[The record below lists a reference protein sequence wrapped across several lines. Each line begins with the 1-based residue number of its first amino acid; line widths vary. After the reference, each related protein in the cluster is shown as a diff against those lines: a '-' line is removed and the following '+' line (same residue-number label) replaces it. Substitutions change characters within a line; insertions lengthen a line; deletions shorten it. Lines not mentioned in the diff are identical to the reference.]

1 MIKNNTDIV
10 ALDNIFPI
18 RKVKK
23 ALQFAKRMK
32 FSVNYQNSTQDCAR
46 NKATLL

>member
-10 ALDNIFPI
+10 ALDNIFSI

-32 FSVNYQNSTQDCAR
+32 LSEFNTRLCP
-46 NKATLL
+46 